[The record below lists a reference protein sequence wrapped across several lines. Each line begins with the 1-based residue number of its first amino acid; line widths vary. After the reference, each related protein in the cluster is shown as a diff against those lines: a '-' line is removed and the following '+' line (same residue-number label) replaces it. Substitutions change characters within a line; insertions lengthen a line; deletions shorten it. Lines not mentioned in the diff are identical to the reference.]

1 MPAEDLEQR
10 LAELEKALTEIDTAR
25 AKLVEDIRILRLRM
39 ASRDH
44 SPERPSVTGNSS
56 TVDKLA
62 LFRRLFGGRPDVY
75 AQRWDNPKTGKSGY
89 SPACHNEW
97 VKGICDK
104 PRVKCGDCH
113 NQAFKAFDDAAAL
126 RHLTGKPVGK
136 SDAFVAGVYPM
147 LPDETCWFLAVDF
160 DKKTWQAD
168 VTAFRQTATDL
179 GVPVAVERS
188 RSGNGAH
195 AWIFFSA
202 PIPAA
207 EARRLG
213 SLLITATMKAY
224 PDLGFESYDRL
235 FPNQDT
241 MPAGGFGNLIAL
253 PLQHRARENGNS
265 LFVDETLTPYA
276 DQWAYLSLFKR
287 MDERQVSQ
295 IVGTAASNGE
305 ILGVSLPVDDEDAPW
320 AMAPSRRQKEEAIIG
335 PLPASIT
342 IVLGSQVFI
351 PREGLPP
358 SLINRLIRIAAFQN
372 PEFYAAQA
380 MRLPTFGK
388 PRIISCAEL
397 FPKHVALPRGCVDE
411 AIALFAAAGVKLELR
426 DERNHGVLV
435 SSEFTGI
442 LTDEQTRAANAL
454 LQNDTGVLAATTAF
468 GKTVVAANLIAAR
481 GTNTLVLV
489 HRRQLVDQW
498 VARLKTFLNT
508 SPEQIGVI
516 HGGKKKPTGQI
527 DIAVMQSL
535 VRNGVVADCIAD
547 YGQIIV
553 DECHHLSAVSF
564 EALLREAKARY
575 VTGLSA
581 TVARKDGHHPIIFMQ
596 CGSVRYRVDAKS
608 QAALRP
614 FRHHVTFRNTA
625 FRAERTS
632 PEEKLPIQELYKQ
645 LAADQGRND
654 LIFNDIL
661 EALEAGRSPVVIT
674 ERKDHLLHLAE
685 RLQKFARNVIVLHG
699 GMGIRQHRA
708 ITTKL
713 AEIAPFEERVIVA
726 TGRYL
731 GEGFDD
737 PRLDTLFLTMPIS
750 WRGTLAQYAGRLHR
764 LYTGKTNVRI
774 YDYRDANEV
783 VLSRMAQKRE
793 SGYRNLGYQI
803 GTPLL

>member
-1 MPAEDLEQR
+1 MPDEDLQRR
-10 LAELEKALTEIDTAR
+10 LAELEKALSEIDTAR
-25 AKLVEDIRILRLRM
+25 TKLVEDIRILRLRA

-44 SPERPSVTGNSS
+44 SPERPLIRGNSS
-56 TVDKLA
+56 TAEKLA

-104 PRVKCGDCH
+104 PRVKCGDCP
-113 NQAFKAFDDAAAL
+113 NQAFKAFDEAAAL

-136 SDAFVAGVYPM
+136 SDTFVVGVYPM

-168 VTAFRQTATDL
+168 VTAFRHTAADL

-195 AWIFFSA
+195 VWIFFSK
-202 PIPAA
+202 PIPAP

-265 LFVDETLTPYA
+265 LFVDETFTPYS
-276 DQWAYLSLFKR
+276 DQWAYLSLVKP
-287 MDERQVSQ
+287 MDERQVGQ
-295 IVGTAASNGE
+295 IVGAAASNGE

-320 AMAPSRRQKEEAIIG
+320 TMAPSRHQKEEAITG

-342 IVLGSQVFI
+342 IVLGSQAFI

-388 PRIISCAEL
+388 PRIISCAEM

-411 AIALFAAAGVKLELR
+411 VIALFAAAGVKLEVR
-426 DERNHGVLV
+426 DERNRG
-435 SSEFTGI
+435 SRISTEFTGT
-442 LTDEQTRAANAL
+442 LTDEQTRASAAL
-454 LQNDTGVLAATTAF
+454 LENDTGVLAATTAF

-498 VARLKTFLNT
+498 VARLKTFLDA
-508 SPEQIGVI
+508 SPEHIGVI

-535 VRNGVVADCIAD
+535 IRKGVVADSVAD
-547 YGQIIV
+547 YGQVIV

-575 VTGLSA
+575 VVGLSA

-596 CGSVRYRVDAKS
+596 CGPVRHRVDAKS

-614 FRHHVTFRNTA
+614 FRHQAIFRQTA
-625 FRAERTS
+625 FHADRTA
-632 PEEKLPIQELYKQ
+632 PDEKLSIQELYKQ
-645 LAADQGRND
+645 LAADQRRND

-661 EALEAGRSPVVIT
+661 KALEAGRSPVVIT
-674 ERKDHLLHLAE
+674 ERKDHLLHLADRHE
-685 RLQKFARNVIVLHG
+685 KFARNVIVLHG

-708 ITTKL
+708 ITAKL
-713 AEIAPFEERVIVA
+713 AEIAPSEERIIVA

-764 LYTGKTNVRI
+764 LYAGKTDVRI
-774 YDYRDANEV
+774 YDYRDSNEV

-793 SGYRNLGYQI
+793 SGYRNLGYDI
-803 GTPLL
+803 GTRLL

>member
-1 MPAEDLEQR
+1 MPAEEIQLRLADLER
-10 LAELEKALTEIDTAR
+10 TLTEIDTAR
-25 AKLVEDIRILRLRM
+25 AKLVEEIRALRLQTATPAR
-39 ASRDH
+39 
-44 SPERPSVTGNSS
+44 SPERPPVTVNSS
-56 TVDKLA
+56 TADKLA
-62 LFRRLFGGRPDVY
+62 LFRRLFGGRSDVY

-97 VKGICDK
+97 AKGICDK
-104 PRVKCGDCH
+104 PRVKCGDCP
-113 NQAFKAFDDAAAL
+113 NQAFKVFDDAAAL
-126 RHLTGKPVGK
+126 RHLTGKPIGK
-136 SDAFVAGVYPM
+136 SDAFVAGIYPM

-168 VTAFRQTATDL
+168 VAAFRQTATDL

-195 AWIFFSA
+195 AWIFFST

-213 SLLITATMKAY
+213 SLLITATMKAH

-265 LFVDETLTPYA
+265 LFVDETFAAYA
-276 DQWAYLSLFKR
+276 DQWAYLSLVKR
-287 MDERQVSQ
+287 MDDRQVSE
-295 IVGTAASNGE
+295 IVATAASNGE

-320 AMAPSRRQKEEAIIG
+320 TMAPSRRQKEEAITG
-335 PLPASIT
+335 PLPESIT
-342 IVLGSQVFI
+342 VILGSQVFI

-380 MRLPTFGK
+380 MRLPTYGK

-411 AIALFAAAGVKLELR
+411 AISLFASTSVKLELR
-426 DERNHGVLV
+426 DERNHG
-435 SSEFTGI
+435 SPISIEFTGV

-498 VARLKTFLNT
+498 VARLKTFLDA
-508 SPEQIGVI
+508 SPENIGVI

-527 DIAVMQSL
+527 DIAVVQSL
-535 VRNGVVADCIAD
+535 VRNGVVADCVAD
-547 YGQIIV
+547 YGQVVV

-575 VTGLSA
+575 VVGLSA

-596 CGSVRYRVDAKS
+596 CGPVRYRVDARS

-614 FRHHVTFRNTA
+614 FRHQITFRDTA
-625 FRAERTS
+625 FRAERAI
-632 PEEKLPIQELYKQ
+632 PEEKLSIQEVYKQ
-645 LAADQGRND
+645 LAANQERNEV
-654 LIFNDIL
+654 IFNDIL

-685 RLQKFARNVIVLHG
+685 RLDKFARNVIVLHG

-708 ITTKL
+708 VTTRL
-713 AEIAPFEERVIVA
+713 AEIGPSEERIIVA

-750 WRGTLAQYAGRLHR
+750 WRGTLVQYAGRLHR
-764 LYTGKTNVRI
+764 LYAGKTNVRI
-774 YDYRDANEV
+774 YDYRDANEA
-783 VLSRMAQKRE
+783 VLSKMAQKRE
-793 SGYRNLGYQI
+793 AGYRNLGYEI
-803 GTPLL
+803 GISRR

>member
-1 MPAEDLEQR
+1 MRQ
-10 LAELEKALTEIDTAR
+10 T
-25 AKLVEDIRILRLRM
+25 
-39 ASRDH
+39 
-44 SPERPSVTGNSS
+44 
-56 TVDKLA
+56 
-62 LFRRLFGGRPDVY
+62 
-75 AQRWDNPKTGKSGY
+75 
-89 SPACHNEW
+89 
-97 VKGICDK
+97 
-104 PRVKCGDCH
+104 RVKCGDCP
-113 NQAFKAFDDAAAL
+113 NQAFKAFDDASAV

-136 SDAFVAGVYPM
+136 TDAFVVGVYPM

-168 VTAFRQTATDL
+168 VAAFRHTATDL
-179 GVPVAVERS
+179 GVPVAIEQS

-202 PIPAA
+202 PISAV

-253 PLQHRARENGNS
+253 PLQYLARENGNS
-265 LFVDETLTPYA
+265 LFVDETFRPYA
-276 DQWAYLSLFKR
+276 DQWAYLSTIKR
-287 MDERQVSQ
+287 IDEPHVRQL
-295 IVGTAASNGE
+295 VGVAESTGD
-305 ILGVSLPVDDEDAPW
+305 ILGVSLPVDDEETPW
-320 AMAPSRRQKEEAIIG
+320 TMLPSRRLKDEAITG
-335 PLPASIT
+335 PLPENLE

-351 PREGLPP
+351 PRDDLP
-358 SLINRLIRIAAFQN
+358 SNLVNRLIRIAAFQN

-397 FPKHVALPRGCVDE
+397 FPKHIALPRGCLDDV
-411 AIALFAAAGVKLELR
+411 LGLLAAVGVRVNVR
-426 DERNHGVLV
+426 DERNHGAPISTAFV
-435 SSEFTGI
+435 GN
-442 LTDEQTRAANAL
+442 LTDEQTRAAKAL
-454 LQNDTGVLAATTAF
+454 LANDAGVLAATTAF
-468 GKTVVAANLIAAR
+468 GKTVVAASLIAER
-481 GTNTLVLV
+481 GTNTLILV

-498 VARLKTFLNT
+498 VARLKTFLDAR
-508 SPEQIGVI
+508 PEQIGVI

-535 VRNGVVADCIAD
+535 VRNGVVADRIAG
-547 YGQIIV
+547 YGQVIV

-575 VTGLSA
+575 VVGLSA

-596 CGSVRYRVDAKS
+596 CGPVRHRVDAKS

-614 FRHHVTFRNTA
+614 FRHQVTFRNTT
-625 FRAERTS
+625 FRTERAA
-632 PEEKLPIQELYKQ
+632 PEEKLSIQELYKQ

-685 RLQKFARNVIVLHG
+685 RLEKFARNIIVLHG

-708 ITTKL
+708 ITAKL
-713 AEIAPFEERVIVA
+713 AEIAPSEERIIVA

-764 LYTGKTNVRI
+764 LYAGKTDVRV
-774 YDYRDANEV
+774 YDYRDGNEV

-793 SGYRNLGYQI
+793 SGYRNLGYDI
-803 GTPLL
+803 GTRLL

>member
-1 MPAEDLEQR
+1 MPAEDIEQR

-25 AKLVEDIRILRLRM
+25 AQLVEEIRALRRHEVTPARPLP
-39 ASRDH
+39 A
-44 SPERPSVTGNSS
+44 PSVTMNSK
-56 TVDKLA
+56 TEDKLG
-62 LFRRLFGGRPDVY
+62 LFRSLFAGRPDVY

-97 VKGICDK
+97 IKGICDK
-104 PRVKCGDCH
+104 PRVKCGDCP
-113 NQAFKAFDDAAAL
+113 NQGFKAFDDASAL
-126 RHLTGKPVGK
+126 RHLTGKPLGK

-168 VTAFRQTATDL
+168 VAAFRHTAASL

-213 SLLITATMKAY
+213 SLLITATMKTH

-235 FPNQDT
+235 FTNQDT

-253 PLQHRARENGNS
+253 PLQHRARETGNS
-265 LFVDETLTPYA
+265 LFVDETFTPYA
-276 DQWAYLSLFKR
+276 DQWAYLSLVKR
-287 MDERQVSQ
+287 MDDRQVSR

-320 AMAPSRRQKEEAIIG
+320 TMAPSRRQKEEAITG

-372 PEFYAAQA
+372 PEFHAAQA

-411 AIALFAAAGVKLELR
+411 ATALFAAAGVKLELR
-426 DERNHGVLV
+426 DERNHGVPV
-435 SSEFTGI
+435 STEFTGI
-442 LTDEQTRAANAL
+442 LTEEQTKAANAL

-498 VARLKTFLNT
+498 VARLKTFLDT

-516 HGGKKKPTGQI
+516 HGGKKKPTGRI

-547 YGQIIV
+547 YGQ
-553 DECHHLSAVSF
+553 
-564 EALLREAKARY
+564 
-575 VTGLSA
+575 
-581 TVARKDGHHPIIFMQ
+581 
-596 CGSVRYRVDAKS
+596 
-608 QAALRP
+608 
-614 FRHHVTFRNTA
+614 
-625 FRAERTS
+625 
-632 PEEKLPIQELYKQ
+632 
-645 LAADQGRND
+645 
-654 LIFNDIL
+654 
-661 EALEAGRSPVVIT
+661 
-674 ERKDHLLHLAE
+674 
-685 RLQKFARNVIVLHG
+685 
-699 GMGIRQHRA
+699 
-708 ITTKL
+708 
-713 AEIAPFEERVIVA
+713 VIVA
-726 TGRYL
+726 NGTQINNSDVPKCLISELVQRHQNDAQNAPSL
-731 GEGFDD
+731 
-737 PRLDTLFLTMPIS
+737 RAFLTKPTAKRPVLLTQGRILAIIARK
-750 WRGTLAQYAGRLHR
+750 WRKIRVLTLNFPPL
-764 LYTGKTNVRI
+764 N
-774 YDYRDANEV
+774 AN
-783 VLSRMAQKRE
+783 A
-793 SGYRNLGYQI
+793 
-803 GTPLL
+803 

>member
-1 MPAEDLEQR
+1 MSVEDLEQR
-10 LAELEKALTEIDTAR
+10 LAKLEKALTEIDTAR
-25 AKLVEDIRILRLRM
+25 AQLVEEIQTLRLH
-39 ASRDH
+39 AVTPAH
-44 SPERPSVTGNSS
+44 APQAPSVTMSS
-56 TVDKLA
+56 KTADKLA
-62 LFRRLFGGRPDVY
+62 LFRSLFGGRPDVY

-97 VKGICDK
+97 AKGICDK
-104 PRVKCGDCH
+104 PRVKCGNCS

-136 SDAFVAGVYPM
+136 SDAFVVGIYPM

-168 VTAFRQTATDL
+168 VAAFRHTATDL

-202 PIPAA
+202 PTSAA

-253 PLQHRARENGNS
+253 PLQYQARENGNS
-265 LFVDETLTPYA
+265 VFVDETFRPYA
-276 DQWAYLSLFKR
+276 DQWAYLSTIKR
-287 MDERQVSQ
+287 IDEAH
-295 IVGTAASNGE
+295 VGQLVGAAASTGD
-305 ILGVSLPVDDEDAPW
+305 ILGVSLPVDGEETPW
-320 AMAPSRRQKEEAIIG
+320 TMLPSRRLKDEVITG
-335 PLPASIT
+335 PLPQSIT

-351 PREGLPP
+351 PRDDLP
-358 SLINRLIRIAAFQN
+358 SNLVNRLIRIAAFQN
-372 PEFYAAQA
+372 SEFYAAQA

-397 FPKHVALPRGCVDE
+397 FPKHIALPRGCLDDVLGHLAAVD
-411 AIALFAAAGVKLELR
+411 VQVDVR
-426 DERNHGVLV
+426 DERNHGAPISTAFV
-435 SSEFTGI
+435 GN
-442 LTDEQTRAANAL
+442 LTNEQTRAAKAL
-454 LQNDTGVLAATTAF
+454 LANDTGVLAATTAF
-468 GKTVVAANLIAAR
+468 GKTVVAASLIAAR

-498 VARLKTFLNT
+498 VARLKTFLDAR
-508 SPEQIGVI
+508 PEQIGVI

-535 VRNGVVADCIAD
+535 VRNGVVADCIAG
-547 YGQIIV
+547 YGQVIV

-575 VTGLSA
+575 VVGLSA

-596 CGSVRYRVDAKS
+596 CGPVRHRVDAKS

-614 FRHHVTFRNTA
+614 FSHQVTFRNTT
-625 FRAERTS
+625 FRAERAA
-632 PEEKLPIQELYKQ
+632 PEEKLSIQELYKQ

-661 EALEAGRSPVVIT
+661 ETLEAGRSPVVIT

-685 RLQKFARNVIVLHG
+685 RLEKFASNVIVLHG

-708 ITTKL
+708 ITAKL
-713 AEIAPFEERVIVA
+713 AGIAPSEERIIVA

-764 LYTGKTNVRI
+764 LYAGKTNVRI
-774 YDYRDANEV
+774 FDYRDGNEA
-783 VLSRMAQKRE
+783 VLARMAQKRE
-793 SGYRNLGYQI
+793 SGYRNLGYEI